1 MKINTASK
9 FAINFRYEFPT
20 LQLDEIQQKITQNR
34 KHEVL
39 DNSRKR
45 KQIVIEF
52 EKREL
57 GVI

>member
-1 MKINTASK
+1 MKINTTNK
-9 FAINFRYEFPT
+9 FVINFGYEFPT